1 MTHKAMPRDSL
12 LLLTTDSIPLIGGV
26 ADYLHNLCIETA
38 ASADV
43 TVFSTVHG
51 SNAADAQLPYS
62 MRQLPDTRM
71 LGQRPGDGFSFGRK
85 LNTLV
90 WLLRRRSE
98 ARKLLLRIVKELSPQ
113 HVFIGRWEESSHH
126 WCAACRS
133 LGISYGL
140 FAYGMELTE
149 RKTPSWEKHR
159 RDDFREA
166 TIVVSIS
173 SATTEKLEGF
183 GVFPERIVLLPP
195 GIRPELFEPLP
206 RLMLSSALD
215 EAGIPDRPFLFSL
228 CRLVPRKGID
238 LAMRAFA
245 DISREMPELIYV
257 IAGTG
262 PEEQG
267 LRAIAGELQL
277 RDRIIFTGAVDD
289 LTKRALLQRCELFV
303 MPNRPLPGDMEGFGI
318 VFLEAALFG
327 RAVIGG
333 NNGGV
338 PDAVV
343 NGQTGLLIDTSSSH
357 VPLLDAMATLLRQP
371 DLARRLGE
379 TARQRALKEFNW
391 VHLAAGLLRHLDNGH
406 GTLPLPADPAG
417 TIAGPG
423 RRHAAYHSS
432 NG

>member
-1 MTHKAMPRDSL
+1 VISPVTRITI
-12 LLLTTDSIPLIGGV
+12 LTTDSVPLVGGV
-26 ADYLHNLCIETA
+26 ADYLNNLCIELA
-38 ASADV
+38 GSADV
-43 TVFSTVHG
+43 TVFSAVQG
-51 SNAADAQLPYS
+51 SNAADAQLTYS
-62 MRQLPDTRM
+62 MRRLPDTRI

-98 ARKLLLRIVKELSPQ
+98 ARKLLLRIVKELSPR
-113 HVFIGRWEESSHH
+113 HVFIGRWEESSHY

-140 FAYGMELTE
+140 FAYGMDLTE
-149 RKTPSWEKHR
+149 RKTPLWEKHR

-166 TIVVSIS
+166 TMVVSIS
-173 SATTEKLEGF
+173 SATTQMLEGL
-183 GVFPERIVLLPP
+183 GVCPDRTVLLPP

-238 LAMRAFA
+238 LAMCAFA

-267 LRAIAGELQL
+267 LKALAGELQL
-277 RDRIIFTGAVDD
+277 EDRIIFTGAVDD
-289 LTKRALLQRCELFV
+289 LTKRTLLQGCELFV
-303 MPNRPLPGDMEGFGI
+303 MPNRSLPGDMEGFGI

-338 PDAVV
+338 PDAVL
-343 NGQTGLLIDTSSSH
+343 NGQTGLLVDTSSSH

-379 TARQRALKEFNW
+379 TARQRVLRKFDWA
-391 VHLAAGLLRHLDNGH
+391 HLAAGLLRRLDNGH
-406 GTLPLPADPAG
+406 LTLPQPSDS
-417 TIAGPG
+417 T
-423 RRHAAYHSS
+423 SK
-432 NG
+432 